1 MTIGHPSSVEN
12 GAFLFKLKSPL
23 NKIIYLGQD
32 DIIAFGDLNINFRAI
47 DWDVI
52 DLNKNNTSLSDFN
65 NLSQI
70 SSNQVSEVSILGI
83 SISFHC

>member
-1 MTIGHPSSVEN
+1 MMTEHSSSVEN

-23 NKIIYLGQD
+23 NKIRYLGQE

-52 DLNKNNTSLSDFN
+52 VK
-65 NLSQI
+65 I
-70 SSNQVSEVSILGI
+70 R
-83 SISFHC
+83 